1 MTDVGPPDCATK
13 RFPTS
18 SSILFL
24 LLTLRAEAY
33 QRSMFGSPSKTERN
47 HASETSPCQRG
58 NDTKFTP
65 SARRGLRP
73 GIVPTGNPSNPG
85 RLGSAPAG
93 RAHQVRSEIRVRP
106 LAQARCRRVAPLL
119 RWYCERIGPLCIP
132 WVSLGYPLGIRWVY

>member
-24 LLTLRAEAY
+24 LLPLRVETH
-33 QRSMFGSPSKTERN
+33 RLSMFGSPSKTERN
-47 HASETSPCQRG
+47 HASEPSPCQRG
-58 NDTKFTP
+58 NHTKFTP
-65 SARRGLRP
+65 SARCGLRP

-93 RAHQVRSEIRVRP
+93 SAHQVRSEFRVRV
-106 LAQARCRRVAPLL
+106 LAQARCRLGARALL
-119 RWYCERIGPLCIP
+119 RCCA
-132 WVSLGYPLGIRWVY
+132 GIASVLVH